1 MSDIKIWHNPRC
13 SKSRMGLEYLN
24 EKQCAFD
31 VFEYTKDEID
41 ADELAAI
48 IKSSDQ
54 PLADFI
60 RSNEKEYKEL
70 GLQDRELTAESF
82 AAIAAKHPKL
92 LQRPIIIKDGK
103 AVIARP
109 ASRIDKLL

>member
-1 MSDIKIWHNPRC
+1 MADIKIWHNPRC

-24 EKQCAFD
+24 EKQYNVD
-31 VFEYTKDEID
+31 IFEYSRDEID
-41 ADELAAI
+41 PKELAAI
-48 IKSSDQ
+48 IKSSEQ

-70 GLQDRELTAESF
+70 GLQQQTLTAESF
-82 AAIAAKHPKL
+82 AEIAAKHPRL

-103 AVIARP
+103 AIIARP
-109 ASRIDKLL
+109 ASKIDELL